1 MVLPNTPKIS
11 SAAALITWSTMN
23 LWLGLHLLL
32 AGLLLSGA
40 APTPEEC
47 RPLITPLSL
56 ADPTVMYGRTNLML
70 GYTDTEILNNILRKT
85 QSLWSTIS
93 QSPSSPNTHI
103 LFQHNRING
112 TCLLSKVNLT
122 IDGNTGSSSHLNI
135 TSVVQML
142 PGLEGFLVFSIES
155 TIRDLDKIVRM
166 VNIVGD
172 DTAEELNVRALYL
185 MARETTL
192 KDSDREHF
200 RKQASCLGFSR
211 EPDFTHNPD
220 NAFCAEGEGL
230 MIFDATSMN
239 ISK

>member
-1 MVLPNTPKIS
+1 
-11 SAAALITWSTMN
+11 MN

-32 AGLLLSGA
+32 AGLLLSSA

-70 GYTDTEILNNILRKT
+70 GYTDKEIYTNILRKT
-85 QSLWSTIS
+85 QSLWLSIS

-122 IDGNTGSSSHLNI
+122 IDGNTGSTSHLNI

-155 TIRDLDKIVRM
+155 TIR
-166 VNIVGD
+166 
-172 DTAEELNVRALYL
+172 EELNVRALYL